1 MSDRPAATQGKSL
14 RKKDFDE
21 PAAGGATPAADVVED
36 KNALIYTRLKQI
48 YRAAVLPVEKR
59 YRYDYFYES
68 PFMSDVE
75 FDGKKV
81 ETREISRL
89 TTTIVFDTQLLRPH
103 ITFFRC

>member
-1 MSDRPAATQGKSL
+1 MSDRPTAAVGKSL
-14 RKKDFDE
+14 RKKLDE
-21 PAAGGATPAADVVED
+21 PAAGDAAPAADVVED
-36 KNALIYTRLKQI
+36 KNALIYARLKQI

-81 ETREISRL
+81 AI
-89 TTTIVFDTQLLRPH
+89 
-103 ITFFRC
+103 